1 MKQWNVAGRIAG
13 GLARATQHWRGD
25 LFGGVTAAVVA
36 LPLALAFGVFSGA
49 GAMAG
54 LYGAVFTGILAALF
68 GGSPVQ
74 VSGPTAGMTVVLVPI
89 FQQYGL
95 SGLYMAMF
103 LGSVILLLLSFLRV
117 GRYVH
122 LISQPVLSGFTNGIA
137 LLIFLQQIDT
147 LRGPSGAIE
156 PAEAALAAAVV
167 ALMLVWPRITLKVP
181 GSLAA
186 LVLSTVAV
194 RLFWPDGLSTIG
206 SIPAGWP
213 RLQLGFFSELPHI
226 AALIKPAVTIALLG
240 AVESLLSAV
249 VVDEMAGTRHDS
261 DRELFGQGLGN
272 LVATLFGGIVG
283 TGAIVRSAAAVQAG
297 ARTRLTG
304 VIHGVLILLVA
315 VALGD
320 LAAMIP
326 TATLAGILMGTAI
339 NMVDRRSLVDVRRVP
354 VGDAAIMLTT
364 AAITVVFDLVTAVA
378 VGVLLSM
385 IRFSVA
391 VTDAPLTVKRM
402 GKVTAIRLTGPLY
415 FGAARPFLNAVD
427 SVPDGTTLVID
438 LLGVT
443 SVDATGAQALERAY
457 ARATARGCEVIWSG
471 VQPQVHRVLMRWD
484 RLPVRLTE
492 QTS

>member
-1 MKQWNVAGRIAG
+1 M
-13 GLARATQHWRGD
+13 
-25 LFGGVTAAVVA
+25 
-36 LPLALAFGVFSGA
+36 
-49 GAMAG
+49 
-54 LYGAVFTGILAALF
+54 
-68 GGSPVQ
+68 
-74 VSGPTAGMTVVLVPI
+74 
-89 FQQYGL
+89 
-95 SGLYMAMF
+95 
-103 LGSVILLLLSFLRV
+103 
-117 GRYVH
+117 
-122 LISQPVLSGFTNGIA
+122 
-137 LLIFLQQIDT
+137 
-147 LRGPSGAIE
+147 PSG
-156 PAEAALAAAVV
+156 
-167 ALMLVWPRITLKVP
+167 
-181 GSLAA
+181 
-186 LVLSTVAV
+186 
-194 RLFWPDGLSTIG
+194 
-206 SIPAGWP
+206 
-213 RLQLGFFSELPHI
+213 
-226 AALIKPAVTIALLG
+226 
-240 AVESLLSAV
+240 
-249 VVDEMAGTRHDS
+249 
-261 DRELFGQGLGN
+261 
-272 LVATLFGGIVG
+272 
-283 TGAIVRSAAAVQAG
+283 
-297 ARTRLTG
+297 
-304 VIHGVLILLVA
+304 
-315 VALGD
+315 
-320 LAAMIP
+320 MIP